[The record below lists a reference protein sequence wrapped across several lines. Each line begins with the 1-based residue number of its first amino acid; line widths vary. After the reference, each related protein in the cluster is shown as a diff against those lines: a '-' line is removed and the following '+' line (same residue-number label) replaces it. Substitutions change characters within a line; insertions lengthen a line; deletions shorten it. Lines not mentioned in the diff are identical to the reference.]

1 MRVVQN
7 EQMTV
12 GEVDISKMKFDLKS
26 RDDIPKILRGL
37 QHLYMDVALR
47 TTIFELLD
55 RQIAQGEQVQRAP
68 RHGLVDDSCLWRD
81 PARFELRL

>member
-37 QHLYMDVALR
+37 QHLYMDMALR
-47 TTIFELLD
+47 TTIFELLE
-55 RQIAQGEQVQRAP
+55 RQIAPKESQVQRAR
-68 RHGLVDDSCLWRD
+68 RHGAVDDSCLWRD
-81 PARFELRL
+81 PAGFEL